1 MAQSK
6 PFKQKIRHPIMNE
19 QRAAILNQLEALPAL
34 PATVSRVLQVTGDPD
49 SSAHDL
55 MVAIFPDQVMCA
67 TILKL
72 ANSAFFG
79 MPRQVNSVEKAIT
92 VLGYN
97 EIRNIVVGK
106 AVFTSCQSMCRNNR
120 DAVNRFW
127 DHSFHCGLAAKI
139 IAEELR
145 LSASELFIA
154 GLIHDIGKLI
164 ILVALGGGHADIL
177 TLADPT
183 DFSRYLRE
191 SDTYAIGHD
200 EIAIRLFNRWLFP
213 RSLINAVGYHHRP
226 QESPFNQVA
235 PIIVHV
241 ADLLSLAH
249 LNPQGPS
256 VKDIYTVIEDF
267 LPELKALWKNNGLDW
282 SMNDFVR
289 WQEALAMSSDRDRAI
304 LSIMAS

>member
-1 MAQSK
+1 MK
-6 PFKQKIRHPIMNE
+6 PAITTSILKQIDS
-19 QRAAILNQLEALPAL
+19 LPAL
-34 PATVSRVLQVTGDPD
+34 PATVTRVMQVTGAPE

-55 MVAIFPDQVMCA
+55 MLAVIPDQAMCA

-79 MPRQVNSVEKAIT
+79 MPREVGNLEKAVM
-92 VLGYN
+92 VLGFN
-97 EIRNIVVGK
+97 EIRNIVIGK
-106 AVFTSCQSMCRNNR
+106 AVFNSFQSICRNNR
-120 DAVNRFW
+120 EAINRFW
-127 DHSFHCGLAAKI
+127 EHSFHCGLAAKI
-139 IAEELR
+139 IAEER
-145 LSASELFIA
+145 GLSGSEMFIA

-164 ILVALGGGHADIL
+164 ILVGVSGDHTDIL
-177 TLADPT
+177 ELSDPT

-191 SDTYAIGHD
+191 SEIYSIGHD

-235 PIIVHV
+235 PLIVQI

-249 LNPQGPS
+249 LNPKGPDAL
-256 VKDIYTVIEDF
+256 DIYTVIDDF
-267 LPELKALWKNNGLDW
+267 LPELKALWRSNNLAWTGD
-282 SMNDFVR
+282 DFVR
-289 WQEALAMSSDRDRAI
+289 WQEALAISSNRDRAI